1 MIYGKVDNPPAQ
13 PFQNIGMAVNVL
25 QIIFCIH
32 IWIEVAS
39 RGQHSHT
46 LNARGFCQYL
56 GDPVSGVLLTAGVK
70 RPQNRYN
77 AWEQDAEGM
86 GQGNMVKICLL
97 YTSPSPRD

>member
-39 RGQHSHT
+39 ADSIAIH
-46 LNARGFCQYL
+46 LM
-56 GDPVSGVLLTAGVK
+56 PVDSVNTWATRSAV
-70 RPQNRYN
+70 Y
-77 AWEQDAEGM
+77 
-86 GQGNMVKICLL
+86 
-97 YTSPSPRD
+97 S